1 MMRQR
6 VFARKRLVASPGL
19 RRIVRESR
27 GMEQTIDLI
36 AHAAMRELKA
46 FTKRT
51 KQPTT
56 LEQLDLSPM
65 EHVTEIEID
74 EEHVTITYN
83 EKITHRYNAKE
94 ITRKEWSYKYNDDPE
109 FVTAIGAVIELARK
123 HLRDMPENAAC
134 PPGCAECCSGYEP
147 FVSKAD
153 VARIADHFKIPYEV
167 ALEDYVVQRP
177 SADGFSVGYLK
188 KVTDDIASQC
198 VFLKGSGSGRYYCG
212 IYSARP
218 HDCGAFTPIGCED
231 VDVSLRH
238 DRAFVP
244 GSPFV
249 RKARVAKKKVRR

>member
-1 MMRQR
+1 
-6 VFARKRLVASPGL
+6 
-19 RRIVRESR
+19 
-27 GMEQTIDLI
+27 MEQTIDLI
-36 AHAAMRELKA
+36 AHAAMRDLRA

-51 KQPTT
+51 GQPTT
-56 LEQLDLSPM
+56 LELMDVAPM

-94 ITRKEWSYKYNDDPE
+94 IAKKEWSYKYNDDPE
-109 FVTAIGAVIELARK
+109 FVSAIGVVIELARK

-153 VARIADHFKIPYEV
+153 VERIADHFGIPYEV
-167 ALEDYVVQRP
+167 ALDEYVVQRP

-244 GSPFV
+244 GLPFK
-249 RKARVAKKKVRR
+249 RKERGSKKKVRR